1 MLTRTGLALA
11 AVVVLSGGW
20 LVAPKNPTLSA
31 QDMSEIQSL
40 YTRYNWS
47 LDTGDAEAWAA
58 TFTPDGVFTIVDQ
71 GAAGINAGRE
81 ALLKFATGFHATL
94 GARVKHWNTNLMI
107 TPVSGG
113 ATGRVY
119 LVLVDFGT
127 KPASLLASS
136 TYSDE
141 LVKTKSGW
149 RFTKRAV
156 KGDVVPAKP

>member
-1 MLTRTGLALA
+1 MLTRPGLALA
-11 AVVVLSGGW
+11 AAVTLTGAW
-20 LVAPKNPTLSA
+20 LVAPTSPALSA
-31 QDMSEIQSL
+31 EDMIEVQSL
-40 YTRYNWS
+40 YTQYNWS

-58 TFTPDGVFTIVDQ
+58 TFTLDGVFTIADQ

-94 GARVKHWNTNLMI
+94 GTHVKHWNTNLMI
-107 TPVSGG
+107 TPTSGG

-127 KPASLLASS
+127 KPASILASS

-141 LVKTKSGW
+141 LIKTTLGW

-156 KGDVVPAKP
+156 KGDVAPPR